1 MPDQRHDKMSTPHL
15 TEAFA
20 EAQPITR
27 RINRTLIV
35 AGVAGLV
42 LFFNSNSA
50 AQKDMGE
57 MPTPAL
63 PTAKA
68 VISPSR

>member
-1 MPDQRHDKMSTPHL
+1 MQNQHHDKVSAPHL
-15 TEAFA
+15 TKAFE
-20 EAQPITR
+20 EAQPMTR

-50 AQKDMGE
+50 AQKDMGD
-57 MPTPAL
+57 MPATTA
-63 PTAKA
+63 PTAKT
-68 VISPSR
+68 VISPSH